1 MTVAGTDI
9 QRVLVTGGS
18 GFIGTNLL
26 QALLDEGIEV
36 LNFDTLPPRNSA
48 HIPYWRQVSLLDA
61 DALRR
66 ELQQFNPTHIQHM
79 GARTDLLSNELSG
92 YVANTT
98 GLINLIEACKQLP
111 ALQRVVFA
119 SSRLVCKIGYQPKSD
134 TDYCPTTAYGE
145 SKVAGEKIVRERAG
159 GSYSWVIV
167 RPTSIWG
174 PWFDI
179 PYRTFFDHVRAGRYF
194 HPAGLTVLKS
204 FGYVGNSV
212 FQLRRIMAAPAEQVA
227 GKTFYIGDYE
237 PIDVLGFSQSIARE
251 FGGARVKTLPLGLL
265 KLLAWAGDGLQMVGY
280 KNPPLTSFR
289 LDNLC
294 TNMLHDFGSLPAVT
308 GPLPFSAEA
317 GVKKT
322 VDWMKRVA

>member
-1 MTVAGTDI
+1 MTAAGTDI

-18 GFIGTNLL
+18 GFIGTNLM
-26 QALLDEGIEV
+26 QALLDDGVEV
-36 LNFDTLPPRNSA
+36 LNLDTARPRNPA
-48 HIPYWRQVSLLDA
+48 HMPYWRPVSLLDA

-92 YVANTT
+92 YGANTT
-98 GLINLIEACKQLP
+98 GLINLIDACKQLP

-145 SKVAGEKIVRERAG
+145 SKVAGEKIVRELAG
-159 GSYSWVIV
+159 GSYTWVIV

-194 HPAGLTVLKS
+194 HPAGLKVLKS

-212 FQLRRIMAAPAEQVA
+212 FQLRRIMAAPAEAVA
-227 GKTFYIGDYE
+227 SKTFYIGDYE

-251 FGGARVKTLPLGLL
+251 FGGTHVKTLPLGLL
-265 KLLAWAGDGLQMVGY
+265 KLLAWVGDGLQMVGY

-308 GPLPFSAEA
+308 GPLPFSAQA

-322 VDWMKRVA
+322 VEWMKRAA